1 MTERELLRL
10 ANVSTL
16 CGYNVDHKK
25 EFRRL
30 SRKMLKEL
38 ADLTQ
43 LGSADLRWN
52 EGGIAVSGEATLH
65 ADNIYIQVS
74 GTDMGILYRSC
85 KSRKDYTGGRNCW
98 YPWTR
103 LVQFGVKGFA
113 AQITQVLTVPTDTDK
128 DFEQALEARRRF
140 HA

>member
-1 MTERELLRL
+1 MNCYAF
-10 ANVSTL
+10 ANVATL
-16 CGYNVDHKK
+16 CGYNADKK
-25 EFRRL
+25 NEFRRL

-38 ADLTQ
+38 ASLTQ
-43 LGSADLRWN
+43 LGGADLRWN

-85 KSRKDYTGGRNCW
+85 KSRKDYSGGRNCW
-98 YPWTR
+98 YSWTR
-103 LVQFGVKGFA
+103 LVQFGVEGFA
-113 AQITQVLTVPTDTDK
+113 AQITQVLTIPIDTDAN
-128 DFEQALEARRRF
+128 FEQAIAARRMF